1 MLSKL
6 HGVGCS
12 QHSCPWT
19 SSTNVWLNCP
29 PLCRTHYHYWSL
41 HGYFICI
48 YLCSLPQLT
57 SAYKQP
63 LCLNKQTV
71 SHIVFKH
78 VFLFLFSSVAQSC
91 PTLCNLMNR
100 STPGL
105 PVHHQLWSSLKLM
118 SIELVMPS
126 SHLILRHPLLLLPPN
141 TFFKFMQI
149 VLGCVS
155 ILVLTF
161 SHYPCILKMHPFHS
175 VCMLLVSSSLGLELH
190 IYLSTSPV
198 WTPRLPS
205 IPCYINMLWQWSP

>member
-1 MLSKL
+1 MANSVPP
-6 HGVGCS
+6 HR
-12 QHSCPWT
+12 QQPTRFPCPWD
-19 SSTNVWLNCP
+19 SSGKNTGEGC
-29 PLCRTHYHYWSL
+29 H
-41 HGYFICI
+41 
-48 YLCSLPQLT
+48 
-57 SAYKQP
+57 
-63 LCLNKQTV
+63 
-71 SHIVFKH
+71 
-78 VFLFLFSSVAQSC
+78 FLLQCMKVKSESEVTQSC

-105 PVHHQLWSSLKLM
+105 LVHHQLWSSLKLM

-198 WTPRLPS
+198 
-205 IPCYINMLWQWSP
+205 